1 MRKLL
6 FLLVTL
12 TVLWSGYWFV
22 GSSVIRSAAT
32 NWFAAQAAPG
42 LTAENSS
49 LAVAGFPNR
58 FDLTVEGVRFADP
71 ASGIGW
77 EAPFAQIFAMT
88 WKPWHI
94 IAALPPSQ
102 VVSLPGQEVTITSE
116 GLRASVRARPAGS
129 LPLAMAIVESGPLA
143 ATSSLGWTH
152 AAEAAV
158 VSLGEVNG
166 TPNTYDVAADIAGL
180 APDAALLLLLA
191 PEGGLPPMISEI
203 RLRANA
209 TLTAPLDRHAGD
221 TNPRLAA
228 VKLTDMAVTWGEIA
242 LTAEGGIAPDDK
254 GFAAGRIN
262 FTVTNWRRVMPLLV
276 ASGTVRPQ
284 LARTV
289 ETMLEGLAKQSG
301 DPEVLKIPLTMQDG
315 WMSLGP
321 LPLGPAPVLMPPT
334 G

>member
-22 GSSVIRSAAT
+22 GSSVIRSTAT
-32 NWFAAQAAPG
+32 DMLAAQSARG
-42 LTAENSS
+42 VTAETSALS
-49 LAVAGFPNR
+49 VSGFPNR
-58 FDLTVEGVRFADP
+58 FDLTAEGIRFADP

-77 EAPFAQIFAMT
+77 QAPFAQIFAMT

-102 VVSLPGQEVTITSE
+102 VVTLPGQDITITSD
-116 GLRASVRARPAGS
+116 GLRASVRARPASS

-143 ATSSLGWTH
+143 ATSSQGWTH
-152 AAEAAV
+152 AAEKAV
-158 VSLGEVNG
+158 LSLGAATG
-166 TPNTYDVAADIAGL
+166 TPNAYDIAVDIAGL
-180 APDAALLLLLA
+180 APDAALLLQLA
-191 PEGGLPPMISEI
+191 PEGGLPPTISEV

-209 TLTAPLDRHAGD
+209 TLTAPLDRHAGE

-228 VKLTDMAVTWGEIA
+228 VTLTDMAVTWGEIA
-242 LTAEGGIAPDDK
+242 LTAEGSIAPDDK
-254 GFAAGRIN
+254 GLAAGRIN
-262 FTVTNWRRVMPLLV
+262 FTVTNWRTVMPILV

-284 LARTV
+284 LAQTV
-289 ETMLEGLAKQSG
+289 ETMLEGLAKQTG
-301 DPEVLKIPLTMQDG
+301 DAEVLKIPLTMQDG

-321 LPLGPAPVLMPPT
+321 LPLGPAPVLLPPT